1 MHPNKFHSFV
11 IGAIL
16 LVAPATV
23 WAQNWFETLDQTQP
37 RHAV

>member
-23 WAQNWFETLDQTQP
+23 GDEGDTNE
-37 RHAV
+37 